1 MSERVRKILVG
12 VIKGVAAILIVL
24 GGYLAYNVITTSGGP
39 PIFTAAISFL
49 TVLLLVL
56 GIFGLLS

>member
-1 MSERVRKILVG
+1 MRKILVG

-24 GGYLAYNVITTSGGP
+24 GGYLAYNVVTTSGGP